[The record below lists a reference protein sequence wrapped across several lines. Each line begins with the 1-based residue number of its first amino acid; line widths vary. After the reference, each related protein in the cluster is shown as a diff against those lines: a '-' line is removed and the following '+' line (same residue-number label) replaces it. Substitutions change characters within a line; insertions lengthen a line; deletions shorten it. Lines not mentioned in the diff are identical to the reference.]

1 MPLPASGSISFAQIQ
16 AEFGGSHPISLSEYY
31 GAAGGI
37 PASGSIGLASFHGKS
52 SGPTVN
58 RYGTYNFEDSFEGL
72 FSGELNVT
80 NTAFTRD
87 TTPDRASFLM
97 TTANRGSQ
105 TGSDVIIPNT
115 AGTHFYKFVGIGVF
129 MSGKLL
135 VNTLVFEPLLGAPAP
150 VGHPAEVPMMVM
162 TGVPNSN
169 QPNAISPVPV
179 YTRVAASVSLWNSI
193 NGGDYFGYQA
203 TYGWGGIGEGQTQI
217 LSGLGVG
224 AGTITVDP
232 NYTIPT

>member
-72 FSGELNVT
+72 FTGELNVT

-115 AGTHFYKFVGIGVF
+115 AGTHFYKFVGIGAWID
-129 MSGKLL
+129 GKLL
-135 VNTLVFEPLLGAPAP
+135 INTLVFEPLLGAPAP
-150 VGHPAEVPMMVM
+150 VGHPSEVPMMVM
-162 TGVPNSN
+162 TGVPNSD
-169 QPNAISPVPV
+169 QPTSTSPVQV
-179 YTRVAASVSLWNSI
+179 STRVASVSLWNSI

-203 TYGWGGIGEGQTQI
+203 IYGWGGTTT
-217 LSGLGVG
+217 LFTGLGVG

>member
-58 RYGTYNFEDSFEGL
+58 RYGTYNFEDSSHNL
-72 FSGELNVT
+72 VSGELNVT
-80 NTAFTRD
+80 NIVFTRD
-87 TTPDRASFLM
+87 AIHNERAEFVLCL
-97 TTANRGSQ
+97 ANRGSQ

-115 AGTHFYKFVGIGVF
+115 SGTHFYKFVGIGAYF
-129 MSGKLL
+129 SGKLL
-135 VNTLVFEPLLGAPAP
+135 VNSIVFEPLLGAPLP
-150 VGHPAEVPMMVM
+150 TVGHTSAASMLVM
-162 TGVPNSN
+162 TGVPNVQQPTAESSVQVTVGVSSN
-169 QPNAISPVPV
+169 INPWKP
-179 YTRVAASVSLWNSI
+179 I
-193 NGGDYFGYQA
+193 NGGDYFDYSPIF
-203 TYGWGGIGEGQTQI
+203 GWGGAQH
-217 LSGLGVG
+217 LFSGLGVG